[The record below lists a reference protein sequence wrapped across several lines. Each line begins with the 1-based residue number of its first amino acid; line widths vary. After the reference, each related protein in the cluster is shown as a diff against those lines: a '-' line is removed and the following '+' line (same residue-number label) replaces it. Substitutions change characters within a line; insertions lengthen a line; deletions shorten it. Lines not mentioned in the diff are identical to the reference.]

1 MSMYIRQSKEEI
13 LESFSVLLKSYK
25 QDKKEVLTKSEEAH
39 NKEKQALVKESA
51 KTSVSD
57 IVTGMA
63 SLQLNF
69 NDVIDTLS
77 QKLENE
83 TLRLSNLSQSIHIE
97 EDKLAEIKEVM
108 LISEASNLLLHEH
121 NEAMNTLSENQK
133 SKKEKL
139 EKEQEETKKVWE
151 TERLALEED
160 ITLDREREEKERS
173 KEEEVYEY
181 EKVRQEMLVF
191 DTYTDEKAFLLRRM
205 KEENLS
211 KEKAWEKR
219 EKILDDEAKALEKY
233 AKQVEEAPEKLKI
246 EIAKAR
252 EKSISKI
259 TAEAKI
265 EAQLMEKGNKANIEV
280 FELEI
285 LSLSERAEEQ
295 KEEILLLN
303 AQVKETVQQV
313 QNLASNAVSHQPSH

>member
-1 MSMYIRQSKEEI
+1 MYIRQSKEEI